1 MNRMTWLKKRR
12 MEKLPDA
19 LEPSR
24 RSVLRREMQRSQ
36 RDCRSG
42 ASGAIGTAARRKT
55 WRNRRTADSARHR
68 RGVFRWTRSSGRS
81 TSTAAA
87 TTPHMSPDRRPRQ
100 APARTAH
107 RQPISH
113 SARVDGAMV
122 GERPSTTGQPTVCQ
136 RIAAT
141 ISSRLSP
148 GSIPGAAAFTNSY
161 SNCGAIMTFFR
172 EPRPTGTDLQNR
184 RRRRPSRIRP
194 TPCTSRAQ
202 ARRRTRQVHSG
213 RGRPSQ
219 MCRRSRLVS
228 WRRPR
233 NRPLSRRTGRC
244 TSRALPARSRRRSGC
259 SPSSYPDL

>member
-1 MNRMTWLKKRR
+1 MNRMTWLQKRR

-19 LEPSR
+19 LEPWR

-113 SARVDGAMV
+113 SARVDGA
-122 GERPSTTGQPTVCQ
+122 
-136 RIAAT
+136 IA
-141 ISSRLSP
+141 
-148 GSIPGAAAFTNSY
+148 
-161 SNCGAIMTFFR
+161 C
-172 EPRPTGTDLQNR
+172 
-184 RRRRPSRIRP
+184 
-194 TPCTSRAQ
+194 
-202 ARRRTRQVHSG
+202 
-213 RGRPSQ
+213 
-219 MCRRSRLVS
+219 
-228 WRRPR
+228 
-233 NRPLSRRTGRC
+233 
-244 TSRALPARSRRRSGC
+244 LPADCGDDLLETVAGVNTRRRSVHQQLLELRGHHDLLPQTGTHWNG
-259 SPSSYPDL
+259 SPEQAPASAVPYSADAMHLACTGTTKDEAGTLRARTSVTNVSPIPSCVLALA